1 MFKPRNPSLLLFV
14 AVLAFVIGIAAP
26 SVQGQTLAS
35 SATFSGSVLDPSGAR
50 VANAT
55 VTLTNADKGITRT
68 FKTDAEGNFSFA
80 LLPAG
85 TYVLK
90 VEAAGFK
97 TSKQEGLTLAVGQSA
112 NQSVTLTIGSSEQIE
127 VVAVAPLLK
136 VDNANVG
143 DEITTRQVTELPLN
157 LRNVFNFV
165 QLNSSVNNLSQQ
177 QLLQSGGEQGT
188 ADQDVSFFNFGG
200 GYFGTTA
207 FLLDGV
213 WDTSTGWGGVIYVP
227 SPDNVQEFKVQQN
240 SFSAQYGW
248 STGNVVNVVT
258 KSGGSSLHGN
268 VYDYLRNGKLDAN
281 YYFNNLNGLP
291 KPNSHRNQFGA
302 SLGGP
307 VYIPGVYKQHDKT
320 FFFFNYE
327 GHRQNDPLT
336 SNVDTVPISAFRNG
350 DFSALLGSQIGTDAL
365 CRPILAGQLYDPFTT
380 RPVTAT
386 CNVPDPNNPTQNIIQ
401 VGDTVTMR
409 DPIAGNNLANATNG
423 IDAIGQALVNFYPQP
438 INNQLT
444 SNWSAT
450 GLGGN
455 NSDEYSG
462 RVDHNL
468 SDKTRLYGRFSYK
481 RQFKDVSPAYFG
493 ASNPAG
499 PGQRNPNN
507 RWSVALGMSQVL
519 TPTFTMSVNVGGMK
533 WVEGNVMQSAGF
545 QPSSLGLPTFIDAS
559 SAQFPV
565 INAASYLSEG
575 PLQGAGT
582 ASFPRSS
589 ESGTVDFVK
598 IEGKHQLSF
607 GYMGVAIDENGGR
620 IAPTTFNFNGLFTAG
635 PHPTF
640 LATGTGGDAIASML
654 LGTPAS
660 GGTGVNVSNV
670 ARTWLHGVYLQD
682 DWKATQKLTLNLGIR
697 WEVQLPMTDR
707 HNRLFTF
714 DYKAVN
720 PISEAVGQ
728 NYTGEVVFASSSHR
742 GQYDTNYKHFAPR
755 VGFAYQLMPKMVL
768 RGGYG
773 IFFPN
778 QYLNSPQITGYSSST
793 PYVASLDGGITPCDG
808 CALSNAFPDG
818 PVPIVGNS
826 LDGLTNVGFST
837 NAVSRTRKTYYDQQW
852 MFGVQYAPSS
862 NDVIDLTYVGNHN
875 VHTITSGLNLNQ
887 LDPKYFSM
895 GDALLDPVPN
905 PFFGHI
911 TSSGCGLDQPTVLQG
926 QLLRPHPQF
935 CDVNETQAPA
945 GGSQYN
951 GLSVNYNHR
960 VSQGLTLLASYT
972 FSKFLDNVGG
982 PETWANASAN
992 FSENIR
998 NVYNLAAE
1006 KSVDATDIT
1015 HSFVLSYVYELPVG
1029 KGKKF
1034 GSGMNRVVNA
1044 ILGNWQTSGIAT
1056 FKGGF
1061 PLTITSSGNN
1071 LNYFG
1076 AGQHVDI
1083 VGNYHVSNPS
1093 RTQWFNN
1100 IPAGQPGSAF
1110 AIADKW
1116 TLGNA
1121 PRYFSDLRSPG
1132 YRNVDMSI
1140 QKYFPV
1146 RESVRFQFRLD
1157 MFNAFNHTN
1166 FYKPNTF
1173 LPPLGATD
1181 PGAFGTITGAWG
1193 PRTMQAALK
1202 LYW

>member
-1 MFKPRNPSLLLFV
+1 MRRFRSLSLPLLLAFGVFAISPVVPV
-14 AVLAFVIGIAAP
+14 A
-26 SVQGQTLAS
+26 QGQTLAS
-35 SATFSGSVLDPSGAR
+35 TAFLSGSVSDSSGAR
-50 VANAT
+50 IANAN
-55 VTLTNADKGITRT
+55 VVLSSPEKGIARA

-85 TYVLK
+85 NYTLT
-90 VEAAGFK
+90 ASAPGFK
-97 TSKQEGLTLAVGQSA
+97 TFKQQDITLGVGQSA
-112 NQSVTLTIGSSEQIE
+112 SQSITLNVGLTEQIE
-127 VVAVAPLLK
+127 VTAAPPLLQT
-136 VDNANVG
+136 DNANIG
-143 DEITTRQVTELPLN
+143 AEISSKQVTELPLN

-177 QLLQSGGEQGT
+177 QTIQSGGEQGT

-248 STGNVVNVVT
+248 STGNVVNVIT
-258 KSGGSSLHGN
+258 KSGGSGLHGN
-268 VYDYLRNGKLDAN
+268 AYDYLRNGKLDAN
-281 YYFNNLNGLP
+281 YYFNAIHGQP
-291 KPNSHRNQFGA
+291 KQNSHRNQFGV

-336 SNVDTVPISAFRNG
+336 ADVNTVPIPAFRNG
-350 DFSALLGSQIGTDAL
+350 DFSALLGSQIGMDAL
-365 CRPILAGQLYDPFTT
+365 GRPIRAGQIYDPFST
-380 RPVTAT
+380 RPITAGQVDPVTGLTASSSGF
-386 CNVPDPNNPTQNIIQ
+386 I
-401 VGDTVTMR
+401 R
-409 DPIAGNNLANATNG
+409 DPIAGNNITNSKNG
-423 IDAIGQALVNFYPQP
+423 IDPVGQQLVNFYPDP
-438 INNQLT
+438 INNQVVN
-444 SNWSAT
+444 NWTAA

-462 RVDHNL
+462 RVDHNF
-468 SDKTRLYGRFSYK
+468 SDRTRIYGRFSYK

-493 ASNPAG
+493 SDNPAG

-507 RWSVALGMSQVL
+507 RWSVALGISEVFS
-519 TPTFTMSVNVGGMK
+519 PTFTMSVNLGGMK

-545 QPSSLGLPTFIDAS
+545 KPSSLGFPAFVDQS

-565 INAASYLSEG
+565 ITPAGYLSLG

-582 ASFPRSS
+582 AEFPRSA

-598 IEGKHQLSF
+598 VQGKHQLSF

-620 IAPTTFNFNGLFTAG
+620 IAPTSFSFNNLFSAG
-635 PHPTF
+635 PDPTNPTVN
-640 LATGTGGDAIASML
+640 TGDPIASML

-670 ARTWLHGVYLQD
+670 ARTWLHGLYLQD
-682 DWKATQKLTLNLGIR
+682 DWRATRKLTLNLGLR

-707 HNRLFTF
+707 FDRLATF
-714 DYKAVN
+714 DYSAVN
-720 PISEAVGQ
+720 PISSAVGQ
-728 NYTGEVVFASSSHR
+728 NYLGQLEFASSGHR

-755 VGFAYQLMPKMVL
+755 VGFAYQLLSKLVL

-773 IFFPN
+773 VFFPN
-778 QYLNSPQITGYSSST
+778 QYLNSPQIVGFSSST
-793 PYVASLDGGITPCDG
+793 PYVASLDGGISPCAG
-808 CALSNAFPDG
+808 CTLSNAFPNG
-818 PVPIVGNS
+818 PVPIVGKA
-826 LDGLTNVGFST
+826 LGGLTNVGFST

-852 MFGVQYAPSS
+852 MFGLQYAPTA
-862 NDVIDLTYVGNHN
+862 NDAVDVTYVGNHN
-875 VHTITSGLNLNQ
+875 VHTLASGLNLNQ
-887 LDPKYFSM
+887 LDPKFFTM
-895 GDALLDPVPN
+895 GNALLNQVPN

-911 TSSGCGLDQPTVLQG
+911 TSSGCGLDQPTIPQG
-926 QLLRPHPQF
+926 QLLRPRPEF
-935 CDVNETQAPA
+935 CDINEIQDPA
-945 GGSQYN
+945 GNSHYN
-951 GLSVNYNHR
+951 ALSINYTHR

-1006 KSVDATDIT
+1006 KSVDATDIP

-1029 KGKKF
+1029 RGRRF
-1034 GSGMNRVVNA
+1034 GGGMGGVLNA
-1044 ILGNWQTSGIAT
+1044 IVGNWQTSGIAT
-1056 FKGGF
+1056 FKQGF
-1061 PLTITSSGNN
+1061 PLTITSSGNG

-1076 AGQHVDI
+1076 AGQHVDVI
-1083 VGNYHVSNPS
+1083 GDYHVSNQS
-1093 RTQWFNN
+1093 IYQWFN
-1100 IPAGQPGSAF
+1100 PAAF
-1110 AIADKW
+1110 QVAAPW
-1116 TLGNA
+1116 SLGNA
-1121 PRYFSDLRSPG
+1121 PRYFADLRSPG
-1132 YRNVDMSI
+1132 YNNWDMSI
-1140 QKYFPV
+1140 QKYFPI

-1157 MFNAFNHTN
+1157 MFNAFNHVN

-1173 LPPLGATD
+1173 MG
-1181 PGAFGTITGAWG
+1181 PGFGTINAAWG
-1193 PRTMQAALK
+1193 PRQMQAALK